1 MKLFNKD
8 TKVAALKRSPLFEG
22 LSNKELEDLA
32 QTSEDME
39 VEAGTVLAR
48 QGESGKE
55 FFVVLEGE
63 VDVSRDGESLN
74 PQGGADFFGELALV
88 ADMPRTATLTARTPL
103 RFFVLTAQSFRSMLA
118 RSPEVELKVLRA
130 MVKRLAA
137 MVGQEGSPAR

>member
-8 TKVAALKRSPLFEG
+8 TKVAALKRSPLFAG
-22 LSNKELEDLA
+22 LSQKELEELA

-48 QGESGKE
+48 QGESGRE

-63 VDVSRDGESLN
+63 VDVTRDGKQLDTR
-74 PQGGADFFGELALV
+74 GGSDFFGELALV

-118 RSPEVELKVLRA
+118 RSPDVELKVLRS
-130 MVKRLAA
+130 MVTRLAE
-137 MVGQEGSPAR
+137 MVGQEGSAAR

>member
-22 LSNKELEDLA
+22 LSNKELEELA
-32 QTSEDME
+32 QTSEDLE
-39 VEAGTVLAR
+39 VEAGTVIAR

-63 VDVSRDGESLN
+63 VDVTRDGKTLN
-74 PQGGADFFGELALV
+74 PEGGADFFGELALV
-88 ADMPRTATLTARTPL
+88 ADMPRTATLTAQTPL

-137 MVGQEGSPAR
+137 MVGQEGSAAR

>member
-1 MKLFNKD
+1 VKLFNKD
-8 TKVAALKRSPLFEG
+8 TKVAALKRSPLFAG
-22 LSNKELEDLA
+22 LSQKELEELA

-48 QGESGKE
+48 QGESGRE

-63 VDVSRDGESLN
+63 VDVTRDGKQLDTR
-74 PQGGADFFGELALV
+74 GGSDFFGELALV

-118 RSPEVELKVLRA
+118 RSPDVELKVLRS
-130 MVKRLAA
+130 MVTRLAE
-137 MVGQEGSPAR
+137 MVGQEGSAAR